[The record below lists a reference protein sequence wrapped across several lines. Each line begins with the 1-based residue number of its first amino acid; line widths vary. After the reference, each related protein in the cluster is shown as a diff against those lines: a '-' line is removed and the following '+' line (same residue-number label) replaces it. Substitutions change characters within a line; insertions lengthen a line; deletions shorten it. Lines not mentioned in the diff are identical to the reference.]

1 MKRFQ
6 AMAQRITAFVLSAGM
21 MASAAAPTVL
31 AAQQAPSAPLGAENS
46 EDAPGNEDL
55 SDDDGTLVYPEWDD
69 EVTADFPDEDLDIE
83 EPEEE
88 LPDEDVSDDPE
99 LEIAEYGISIPSGDS
114 LKYGSISLLV
124 STAESEFKS
133 VEGKSVYEISD
144 EKLASCTGAYFA
156 ADEALNAW
164 NPGSSYKTK
173 KNDLRKRLN
182 KLKTRYNTYSTE
194 IVQRGCITAADA
206 ALKEVESAI
215 KKDEADSGA
224 LDESELAT
232 VVGLYKV
239 AEEAIKKVD
248 NDQPEKAG
256 LVKRLNAAKAGV
268 DHLQELLGQNLA
280 YDAAKAAIDE
290 IGKQVEGKNSED
302 FTDITAVIALQASCT
317 GAQKLI
323 DQMDASDSRKAE
335 LQTRLDGYSK
345 IVNAAYNRLMR
356 ESAKELL
363 KSVIEKIK
371 NGDLSADE
379 LKALKE
385 NLQKVEKYLPD
396 DLKQDYHN
404 VMDAI
409 DTMIKALELK
419 DELQKTL
426 DQLKDELSNG
436 KVSQDTIDRIKAL
449 TAEIKDLADQI
460 SQNPIFKAALDEIVK
475 KAEEAVKQA
484 VAEKALEALKNA
496 IANGDPEQ
504 IEKAYNEAKKA
515 IDALRP
521 YLPEV
526 GDKLAGA
533 LDGLK
538 KDLIDSAIKDLND
551 ILNGD
556 GSYQDK
562 IAALEKVTKKY
573 EDLIK
578 DIDASGAL
586 KELWEAAKNEQLVK
600 LIGKAKEEIDR
611 IVNDDSMSAIEKV
624 AALDKLYNDL
634 HTALEKAVGKAKA
647 DELLKPFDDLLEK
660 AKDTIA
666 QTAAAAA
673 DKLLRE
679 ALLAVKKAV
688 NSAESKEDAINQM
701 ETIYSQAYDLLT
713 RSGMSAEDAA
723 SKLEPLRSAID
734 SLKKF
739 LKDSFISLDTIQAA
753 VSVIVDAA
761 LASDTTEQG
770 LYDLVRTVLD
780 GKDTDPAVKRVI
792 LVVARDVLDKADW
805 TQLTPSL
812 LNDVVD
818 LAVDKVKDK
827 YGKYPFVNELMDE
840 LKDPLNEL
848 VHREVG
854 WDTINKVREVFF
866 NAIDNAVAGIDA
878 GKDNEALLAQARADL
893 LKLSPVVS
901 EEMQRIGAKAADL
914 ISDHLKDKITNA
926 LPGIRLPEFIGSFV
940 GGLAQDVVN
949 EKLDEYDPKLTATID
964 QYVLYL
970 TCPGHDYHYVTTRAT
985 TCTEDGEEKL
995 KCSKCGWVRSDNK
1008 ITHKKL
1014 GHVPV
1019 VDEAADPTETE
1030 EGLTEGSHCARCG
1043 AVLEAQEVIP
1053 ALQPQMDAK
1062 LVCSAIPEE
1071 TVTAMRYENR
1081 KKLDAAMDA
1090 ALTKAGYTAAD
1101 SQRFLAQVNSSI
1113 GILPSDRYPEEG
1125 FTGYVPRPAQ
1135 TAADKKYTWYA
1146 VQLLTVDAH
1155 GHNAGDVIITPV
1167 AQTDKGLQLTV
1178 YAQAVVALAWK
1189 EAK

>member
-46 EDAPGNEDL
+46 VDELGNVDV
-55 SDDDGTLVYPEWDD
+55 SDDDGTLLYPEWDD

-99 LEIAEYGISIPSGDS
+99 LEIAEYGISIPDFVTYRAVNK
-114 LKYGSISLLV
+114 LA

-133 VEGKSVYEISD
+133 VDGQNVHKISN
-144 EKLASCTGAYFA
+144 EKLASCTGAYLA

-182 KLKTRYNTYSTE
+182 KLKTRYNAYSTE

-215 KKDEADSGA
+215 DKDEADPGA
-224 LDESELAT
+224 LNESELAT

-239 AEEAIKKVD
+239 AEEAIKKV
-248 NDQPEKAG
+248 NKDQPEKAR
-256 LVKRLNAAKAGV
+256 LVKRLNAAKVKV
-268 DHLQELLGQNLA
+268 DHLQKLLGQNLA

-290 IGKQVEGKNSED
+290 IGKQVGGKNSED

-323 DQMDASDSRKAE
+323 DQMGASDSRKAE
-335 LQTRLDGYSK
+335 LQNRLDGYSE

-356 ESAKELL
+356 ESAAELL

-371 NGDLSADE
+371 KGDLSADE
-379 LKALKE
+379 LRALKE

-396 DLKQDYHN
+396 DLKKDYDN

-449 TAEIKDLADQI
+449 TTEIKDLADQI

-496 IANGDPEQ
+496 IASGDPEQ

-515 IDALRP
+515 IEALRP

-526 GDKLAGA
+526 ADKLAGA

-761 LASDTTEQG
+761 LASDTTEKG

-866 NAIDNAVAGIDA
+866 NAIDNAIAGIDA

-926 LPGIRLPEFIGSFV
+926 LPGIQLPEFIGSFV

-970 TCPGHDYHYVTTRAT
+970 TCPGHDYHYITTRAT

-1125 FTGYVPRPAQ
+1125 FTGYVARPAQ

>member
-46 EDAPGNEDL
+46 VDELGNVDV
-55 SDDDGTLVYPEWDD
+55 SDDDGTLLYPEWDD

-99 LEIAEYGISIPSGDS
+99 LEIAEYGISIPDFVTYRAVN
-114 LKYGSISLLV
+114 KLV

-133 VEGKSVYEISD
+133 VDGQNVHKISND
-144 EKLASCTGAYFA
+144 KLASCTGAYLA

-215 KKDEADSGA
+215 KKDEADPGA

-239 AEEAIKKVD
+239 AEEAIKKVN
-248 NDQPEKAG
+248 NDQPEKAR
-256 LVKRLNAAKAGV
+256 LVKRLNAAKVKV

-290 IGKQVEGKNSED
+290 IGKQMEGRNPDD

-323 DQMDASDSRKAE
+323 DQMGASDSRKAE
-335 LQTRLDGYSK
+335 LQNRLDGYSE

-371 NGDLSADE
+371 KGDLSADE
-379 LKALKE
+379 LRALKE

-449 TAEIKDLADQI
+449 TTEIKDLADQI

-496 IANGDPEQ
+496 IASGDPEQ

-515 IDALRP
+515 IEALRP

-526 GDKLAGA
+526 ADKLAGA

-673 DKLLRE
+673 DKLLKE

-761 LASDTTEQG
+761 LAGDTTEKG

-926 LPGIRLPEFIGSFV
+926 LPGIQLPEFIGSFV

-964 QYVLYL
+964 QYMLYL
-970 TCPGHDYHYVTTRAT
+970 TCPGHDYHYITTRAT

-1125 FTGYVPRPAQ
+1125 FTGYVARPAQ

>member
-46 EDAPGNEDL
+46 VDELGNEDL
-55 SDDDGTLVYPEWDD
+55 SDDDGTLLYPEWDD
-69 EVTADFPDEDLDIE
+69 EVTADFPDDDLDIE

-88 LPDEDVSDDPE
+88 LPDEDVSADPE
-99 LEIAEYGISIPSGDS
+99 SQIVTYGLAEWAAGKEVDRLENLFKEQEGKDPKNIDIGTLTDITAEYKTTKAVVDN
-114 LKYGSISLLV
+114 LK
-124 STAESEFKS
+124 KS
-133 VEGKSVYEISD
+133 ND
-144 EKLASCTGAYFA
+144 
-156 ADEALNAW
+156 
-164 NPGSSYKTK
+164 KTK
-173 KNDLRKRLN
+173 LQNRLKVLEPRCN
-182 KLKTRYNTYSTE
+182 EFLTE
-194 IVQRGCITAADA
+194 ITQKGCITAAEA
-206 ALKEVESAI
+206 ALKKVEDAI

-224 LDESELAT
+224 LNESELVT

-239 AEEAIKKVD
+239 AEEAIKKVN
-248 NDQPEKAG
+248 NDQPEKAR
-256 LVKRLNAAKAGV
+256 LVERLNAAKVKV

-335 LQTRLDGYSK
+335 LQTRLNGYSE

-371 NGDLSADE
+371 SGDLSADE
-379 LKALKE
+379 LRALKE

-496 IANGDPEQ
+496 IASGDPEQ

-526 GDKLAGA
+526 ADKLAGA

-538 KDLIDSAIKDLND
+538 KDLIDSTIKDLND

-818 LAVDKVKDK
+818 LVVDKVKDK

-866 NAIDNAVAGIDA
+866 NAIDNAIAGIDA

-970 TCPGHDYHYVTTRAT
+970 TCPGHDYHYITTRAT

-1043 AVLEAQEVIP
+1043 AVLKAQEVIP

-1125 FTGYVPRPAQ
+1125 FTGYVARPAQ

>member
-46 EDAPGNEDL
+46 VDELGNVDV

-69 EVTADFPDEDLDIE
+69 EVTADFPDDDLDIE

-99 LEIAEYGISIPSGDS
+99 LEIAAYGISIPDS
-114 LKYGSISLLV
+114 VTYIAINKLV
-124 STAESEFKS
+124 STAENEFKS
-133 VEGKSVYEISD
+133 VDGKNVHKISN
-144 EKLASCTGAYFA
+144 EKLASCTGAYLA

-164 NPGSSYKTK
+164 NPGSKYYKTQK
-173 KNDLRKRLN
+173 KDLRARLN
-182 KLKTRYNTYSTE
+182 KLENRYNE
-194 IVQRGCITAADA
+194 MVKEDGQRICITAAEN
-206 ALKEVESAI
+206 ALNAVESAI
-215 KKDEADSGA
+215 EEDEAHPGA
-224 LDESELAT
+224 LNEKKLAT
-232 VVGLYKV
+232 VVSLYKV
-239 AEEAIKKVD
+239 AEEAIKKVND
-248 NDQPEKAG
+248 DQPKKAG

-268 DHLQELLGQNLA
+268 DHLQELLGQKLA

-290 IGKQVEGKNSED
+290 IGKQVDGKNSDD

-323 DQMDASDSRKAE
+323 DQMGASDSRKAE
-335 LQTRLDGYSK
+335 LQTRLNGYSE
-345 IVNAAYNRLMR
+345 IVNAAYDRLMR
-356 ESAKELL
+356 ESAEELL

-379 LKALKE
+379 LRALQE
-385 NLQKVEKYLPD
+385 NLQKMEKYLPD
-396 DLKQDYHN
+396 DLKQDYDN

-436 KVSQDTIDRIKAL
+436 KVSQDTIDKIKAL
-449 TAEIKDLADQI
+449 TTEIKDLADQI

-496 IANGDPEQ
+496 IASGDPEQ
-504 IEKAYNEAKKA
+504 IEKAYNDAKKA
-515 IDALRP
+515 IEALRP
-521 YLPEV
+521 YLPDV
-526 GDKLAGA
+526 ADKLAGA

-551 ILNGD
+551 ILNGE

-634 HTALEKAVGKAKA
+634 HTALEKAVGKDKA

-739 LKDSFISLDTIQAA
+739 LQDSFISLDTIQAA

-818 LAVDKVKDK
+818 LVVDKVKDK

-926 LPGIRLPEFIGSFV
+926 LPGIQLPEFIGNFV

-970 TCPGHDYHYVTTRAT
+970 TCPCHDYHYITTCAT

-1155 GHNAGDVIITPV
+1155 GCNAGDVIITPV

>member
-1 MKRFQ
+1 M
-6 AMAQRITAFVLSAGM
+6 
-21 MASAAAPTVL
+21 
-31 AAQQAPSAPLGAENS
+31 
-46 EDAPGNEDL
+46 
-55 SDDDGTLVYPEWDD
+55 
-69 EVTADFPDEDLDIE
+69 
-83 EPEEE
+83 
-88 LPDEDVSDDPE
+88 
-99 LEIAEYGISIPSGDS
+99 
-114 LKYGSISLLV
+114 
-124 STAESEFKS
+124 
-133 VEGKSVYEISD
+133 
-144 EKLASCTGAYFA
+144 
-156 ADEALNAW
+156 
-164 NPGSSYKTK
+164 
-173 KNDLRKRLN
+173 
-182 KLKTRYNTYSTE
+182 
-194 IVQRGCITAADA
+194 QRGCITAADA

-215 KKDEADSGA
+215 DKDEADPGA
-224 LDESELAT
+224 LNERELAT

-239 AEEAIKKVD
+239 AEEAIKKV
-248 NDQPEKAG
+248 NKDQPEKAR
-256 LVKRLNAAKAGV
+256 LVKRLNAAKVKV
-268 DHLQELLGQNLA
+268 DHLQKLLGQNLA

-323 DQMDASDSRKAE
+323 DQMGASDSRKAE
-335 LQTRLDGYSK
+335 LQNRLDGYSE
-345 IVNAAYNRLMR
+345 IVNAAYDRLMR

-371 NGDLSADE
+371 SGDLSADE
-379 LKALKE
+379 LRALKE

-396 DLKQDYHN
+396 DLKKDYDN

-436 KVSQDTIDRIKAL
+436 KVSQDTIDKIKAL
-449 TAEIKDLADQI
+449 TTEIKDLADQI

-496 IANGDPEQ
+496 IASGDPEQ

-515 IDALRP
+515 IEALRP

-526 GDKLAGA
+526 ADKLAGA

-673 DKLLRE
+673 DKLLKE

-761 LASDTTEQG
+761 LASDTTEKG

-926 LPGIRLPEFIGSFV
+926 LPGIQLPEFIGSFV

-970 TCPGHDYHYVTTRAT
+970 TCPGHDYHYITTRAT

-1071 TVTAMRYENR
+1071 TVAAMRYENR

-1125 FTGYVPRPAQ
+1125 FTGYVARPAQ

>member
-46 EDAPGNEDL
+46 VDELGNVDV
-55 SDDDGTLVYPEWDD
+55 SDDDGTLLYPEWDD

-99 LEIAEYGISIPSGDS
+99 LEIAEYGISIPDFVTYRAVN
-114 LKYGSISLLV
+114 KLV

-133 VEGKSVYEISD
+133 VDGQNVHKISN
-144 EKLASCTGAYFA
+144 EKLASCTGAYLA

-182 KLKTRYNTYSTE
+182 KLKTRYNAYSTE

-215 KKDEADSGA
+215 DKDEADPGA
-224 LDESELAT
+224 LNESELAT

-239 AEEAIKKVD
+239 AEEAIKKVND
-248 NDQPEKAG
+248 DQPEKAR
-256 LVKRLNAAKAGV
+256 LVKRLNAAKVKV
-268 DHLQELLGQNLA
+268 DHLQKLLGQNLA

-290 IGKQVEGKNSED
+290 IGKQVGGKNSED

-323 DQMDASDSRKAE
+323 DQMGASDSRKAE
-335 LQTRLDGYSK
+335 LQNRLDGYSE

-371 NGDLSADE
+371 KGDLSADE
-379 LKALKE
+379 LRALKE

-396 DLKQDYHN
+396 DLKKDYDN

-436 KVSQDTIDRIKAL
+436 KVSQDTIDKIKAL
-449 TAEIKDLADQI
+449 TTEIKDLADQI

-496 IANGDPEQ
+496 IASGDPEQ

-526 GDKLAGA
+526 ADKLAGA

-673 DKLLRE
+673 DKLLKE

-866 NAIDNAVAGIDA
+866 NAIDNAIAGIDA

-926 LPGIRLPEFIGSFV
+926 LPGIQLPEFIGSFV

-970 TCPGHDYHYVTTRAT
+970 TCPGHDYHYITTRAT

-1125 FTGYVPRPAQ
+1125 FTGYVARPAQ

>member
-46 EDAPGNEDL
+46 VDELGNVDV
-55 SDDDGTLVYPEWDD
+55 SDDDGTLLYPEWDD

-99 LEIAEYGISIPSGDS
+99 LEIAEYGISIPDFVTYRAVN
-114 LKYGSISLLV
+114 KLV

-133 VEGKSVYEISD
+133 VDGQNVHKISN
-144 EKLASCTGAYFA
+144 EKLASCTGAYLA

-182 KLKTRYNTYSTE
+182 KLKTRYNAYSTE

-215 KKDEADSGA
+215 DKDEADPGA
-224 LDESELAT
+224 LNESELAT

-239 AEEAIKKVD
+239 AEEAIKKV
-248 NDQPEKAG
+248 NKDQPEKAR
-256 LVKRLNAAKAGV
+256 LVKRLNAAKV
-268 DHLQELLGQNLA
+268 NLA

-290 IGKQVEGKNSED
+290 IGKQVGGKNSED

-323 DQMDASDSRKAE
+323 DQMGASDSRKAE
-335 LQTRLDGYSK
+335 LQNRLDGYSE

-356 ESAKELL
+356 ESAAELL

-371 NGDLSADE
+371 KGDLSADE
-379 LKALKE
+379 LRALKE

-396 DLKQDYHN
+396 DLKKDYDN

-449 TAEIKDLADQI
+449 TTEIKDLADQI

-496 IANGDPEQ
+496 IASGDPEQ

-515 IDALRP
+515 IEALRP

-526 GDKLAGA
+526 ADKLAGA

-673 DKLLRE
+673 DKLLKE

-753 VSVIVDAA
+753 VSVIMDAA

-792 LVVARDVLDKADW
+792 LVVARDILDKADW

-893 LKLSPVVS
+893 LKLSSVVS

-926 LPGIRLPEFIGSFV
+926 LPGIQLPEFIGNFV

-970 TCPGHDYHYVTTRAT
+970 TCPGHDYHYITTRAT

-1019 VDEAADPTETE
+1019 VYEAAAPTETE

-1125 FTGYVPRPAQ
+1125 FTGYVARPAQ

>member
-46 EDAPGNEDL
+46 VDELGNVDV
-55 SDDDGTLVYPEWDD
+55 SDDDGTLLYPEWDD
-69 EVTADFPDEDLDIE
+69 EVTADFPDEDLDIG

-99 LEIAEYGISIPSGDS
+99 LEIAEYGISIPDFVTYRAVN
-114 LKYGSISLLV
+114 KLV

-133 VEGKSVYEISD
+133 VDGQNVHKISN
-144 EKLASCTGAYFA
+144 EKLASCTGAYLA

-182 KLKTRYNTYSTE
+182 KLKTRYNAYSTE

-215 KKDEADSGA
+215 DKDEADPGA
-224 LDESELAT
+224 LNESELAT

-239 AEEAIKKVD
+239 AEEAIKKVND
-248 NDQPEKAG
+248 DQPEKAR
-256 LVKRLNAAKAGV
+256 LVKRLNAAKVKV
-268 DHLQELLGQNLA
+268 DHLQKLLGQNLA

-323 DQMDASDSRKAE
+323 DQMGASDSRKAE
-335 LQTRLDGYSK
+335 LQNRLDGYSE

-371 NGDLSADE
+371 KGDLSADE
-379 LKALKE
+379 LRALKE

-436 KVSQDTIDRIKAL
+436 KVSQDTIDKIKAL
-449 TAEIKDLADQI
+449 TTEIKNLADQI

-496 IANGDPEQ
+496 IASGDPEQ

-515 IDALRP
+515 IEALRP

-526 GDKLAGA
+526 ADKLAGA

-673 DKLLRE
+673 DKLLKE

-761 LASDTTEQG
+761 LASDTTEKG

-926 LPGIRLPEFIGSFV
+926 LPGIQLPEFIGSFV

-970 TCPGHDYHYVTTRAT
+970 TCPGHDYHYITTRAT

-1125 FTGYVPRPAQ
+1125 FTGYVARPAQ

>member
-1 MKRFQ
+1 
-6 AMAQRITAFVLSAGM
+6 MAPIRIRS
-21 MASAAAPTVL
+21 PR
-31 AAQQAPSAPLGAENS
+31 
-46 EDAPGNEDL
+46 
-55 SDDDGTLVYPEWDD
+55 W
-69 EVTADFPDEDLDIE
+69 
-83 EPEEE
+83 
-88 LPDEDVSDDPE
+88 
-99 LEIAEYGISIPSGDS
+99 
-114 LKYGSISLLV
+114 K
-124 STAESEFKS
+124 
-133 VEGKSVYEISD
+133 
-144 EKLASCTGAYFA
+144 
-156 ADEALNAW
+156 
-164 NPGSSYKTK
+164 
-173 KNDLRKRLN
+173 
-182 KLKTRYNTYSTE
+182 
-194 IVQRGCITAADA
+194 
-206 ALKEVESAI
+206 
-215 KKDEADSGA
+215 
-224 LDESELAT
+224 
-232 VVGLYKV
+232 
-239 AEEAIKKVD
+239 
-248 NDQPEKAG
+248 
-256 LVKRLNAAKAGV
+256 
-268 DHLQELLGQNLA
+268 
-280 YDAAKAAIDE
+280 
-290 IGKQVEGKNSED
+290 
-302 FTDITAVIALQASCT
+302 
-317 GAQKLI
+317 
-323 DQMDASDSRKAE
+323 
-335 LQTRLDGYSK
+335 
-345 IVNAAYNRLMR
+345 
-356 ESAKELL
+356 
-363 KSVIEKIK
+363 
-371 NGDLSADE
+371 
-379 LKALKE
+379 
-385 NLQKVEKYLPD
+385 
-396 DLKQDYHN
+396 
-404 VMDAI
+404 
-409 DTMIKALELK
+409 
-419 DELQKTL
+419 
-426 DQLKDELSNG
+426 
-436 KVSQDTIDRIKAL
+436 
-449 TAEIKDLADQI
+449 
-460 SQNPIFKAALDEIVK
+460 
-475 KAEEAVKQA
+475 
-484 VAEKALEALKNA
+484 
-496 IANGDPEQ
+496 
-504 IEKAYNEAKKA
+504 
-515 IDALRP
+515 
-521 YLPEV
+521 
-526 GDKLAGA
+526 
-533 LDGLK
+533 
-538 KDLIDSAIKDLND
+538 
-551 ILNGD
+551 
-556 GSYQDK
+556 
-562 IAALEKVTKKY
+562 KVTKKY

-866 NAIDNAVAGIDA
+866 NAIDNAIAGIDA

-926 LPGIRLPEFIGSFV
+926 LPGIQLPEFIGSFV

-970 TCPGHDYHYVTTRAT
+970 TCPGHDYHYITTRAT

-1125 FTGYVPRPAQ
+1125 FTGYVARPAQ

>member
-46 EDAPGNEDL
+46 VDELGNVDV

-69 EVTADFPDEDLDIE
+69 EVTADFPDDDLDIE

-99 LEIAEYGISIPSGDS
+99 LEIAEYGISIPDFVTYRAVN
-114 LKYGSISLLV
+114 KLV

-133 VEGKSVYEISD
+133 VDGQNVHKISN
-144 EKLASCTGAYFA
+144 EKLASCTGAYLA

-182 KLKTRYNTYSTE
+182 KLKTRYNAYSTE

-215 KKDEADSGA
+215 DKDEADPGA
-224 LDESELAT
+224 LNESELAT

-239 AEEAIKKVD
+239 AEEAIKKVND
-248 NDQPEKAG
+248 DQPEKAR
-256 LVKRLNAAKAGV
+256 LVKRLNAAKVKV
-268 DHLQELLGQNLA
+268 DHLQKLLGQNLA

-323 DQMDASDSRKAE
+323 DQMGDSDSRKAE
-335 LQTRLDGYSK
+335 LQNRLDGYSE
-345 IVNAAYNRLMR
+345 IVNAAYDRLMR

-371 NGDLSADE
+371 KGDLSADE
-379 LKALKE
+379 LRALKE

-396 DLKQDYHN
+396 DLKKDYDN

-436 KVSQDTIDRIKAL
+436 KVSQDTIDKIKAL
-449 TAEIKDLADQI
+449 TTEIKDLADQI

-484 VAEKALEALKNA
+484 VAEKTLEALKNA
-496 IANGDPEQ
+496 IASGDPEQ

-526 GDKLAGA
+526 ADKLTGA

-673 DKLLRE
+673 DKLLKE

-926 LPGIRLPEFIGSFV
+926 LPGIQLPEFIGNFV
-940 GGLAQDVVN
+940 GDLAQDVVN

-970 TCPGHDYHYVTTRAT
+970 TCPGHDYHYITTRAT

-1125 FTGYVPRPAQ
+1125 FTGYVARPAQ

-1167 AQTDKGLQLTV
+1167 AQTDKGLQFTV

>member
-46 EDAPGNEDL
+46 VDELGNEDL
-55 SDDDGTLVYPEWDD
+55 SDDDGTLLYPEWDD
-69 EVTADFPDEDLDIE
+69 EVTADFPDDDLDIE

-99 LEIAEYGISIPSGDS
+99 LEIAEYGISIPDFVTYRAVN
-114 LKYGSISLLV
+114 KLV

-133 VEGKSVYEISD
+133 VDGQNVHKISN
-144 EKLASCTGAYFA
+144 EKLASCTGAYLA

-182 KLKTRYNTYSTE
+182 KLKTRYNAYSTE
-194 IVQRGCITAADA
+194 IVQRGCITAADV

-215 KKDEADSGA
+215 DKDEADPGA
-224 LDESELAT
+224 LNESELAT

-239 AEEAIKKVD
+239 AEEAIKKVND
-248 NDQPEKAG
+248 DQPEKAR
-256 LVKRLNAAKAGV
+256 LVKRLNAAKVKV
-268 DHLQELLGQNLA
+268 DHLQKLLGQNLA

-290 IGKQVEGKNSED
+290 IGRQVEGKNSED

-323 DQMDASDSRKAE
+323 DQMGASDSRKAE
-335 LQTRLDGYSK
+335 LQTRLNGYSE

-371 NGDLSADE
+371 KGDLSADE
-379 LKALKE
+379 LRALKE

-436 KVSQDTIDRIKAL
+436 KVSQDTIDKIKAL
-449 TAEIKDLADQI
+449 TTEIKNLADQI

-496 IANGDPEQ
+496 IASGDPEQ

-515 IDALRP
+515 IEALRP

-526 GDKLAGA
+526 ADKLAGA

-673 DKLLRE
+673 DKLLKE

-761 LASDTTEQG
+761 LASDTTEKG

-926 LPGIRLPEFIGSFV
+926 LPGIQLPEFIGNFV

-970 TCPGHDYHYVTTRAT
+970 TCPGHDYHYITTRAT

-1125 FTGYVPRPAQ
+1125 FTGYVARPAQ

>member
-46 EDAPGNEDL
+46 VDELGNVDV
-55 SDDDGTLVYPEWDD
+55 SDDDGTLLYPEWDD

-88 LPDEDVSDDPE
+88 LLDEDVSDDPE
-99 LEIAEYGISIPSGDS
+99 LEIAEYGISIPDFVTYRAVN
-114 LKYGSISLLV
+114 KLV

-133 VEGKSVYEISD
+133 VDGQNVHKISN
-144 EKLASCTGAYFA
+144 EKLASCTGAYLA

-182 KLKTRYNTYSTE
+182 KLKTRYNAYSTE

-215 KKDEADSGA
+215 DKDEADPGA
-224 LDESELAT
+224 LNESELAT

-239 AEEAIKKVD
+239 AEEAIKKVND
-248 NDQPEKAG
+248 DQPEKAR
-256 LVKRLNAAKAGV
+256 LVKRLNAAKVKV

-290 IGKQVEGKNSED
+290 IGRQVGGKNSED

-323 DQMDASDSRKAE
+323 DQMGASDSRKAE
-335 LQTRLDGYSK
+335 LQNRLDGYSE

-371 NGDLSADE
+371 KGDLSADE
-379 LKALKE
+379 LRALKE

-396 DLKQDYHN
+396 NLKQDYYN

-449 TAEIKDLADQI
+449 TTEIKDLADQI

-496 IANGDPEQ
+496 IASGDPEQ

-526 GDKLAGA
+526 ADKLAGA

-866 NAIDNAVAGIDA
+866 NAIDNAIAGIDA

-926 LPGIRLPEFIGSFV
+926 LPGIQLPEFIGSFV

-970 TCPGHDYHYVTTRAT
+970 TCPGHDYHYITTRAT

-1125 FTGYVPRPAQ
+1125 FTGYVARPAQ

>member
-46 EDAPGNEDL
+46 EDALGNVDV

-99 LEIAEYGISIPSGDS
+99 LEIAEYGISIPDFVTYRAVN
-114 LKYGSISLLV
+114 KLV

-133 VEGKSVYEISD
+133 VDGQNVHKISN
-144 EKLASCTGAYFA
+144 EKLASCTGAYLA

-182 KLKTRYNTYSTE
+182 KLKTRYNAYSTE

-215 KKDEADSGA
+215 DKDEADPGA
-224 LDESELAT
+224 LNESELAT

-239 AEEAIKKVD
+239 AEEAIKKVND
-248 NDQPEKAG
+248 DQPEKAR
-256 LVKRLNAAKAGV
+256 LVKRLNAAKVKV
-268 DHLQELLGQNLA
+268 DHLQKLLGQNLA

-290 IGKQVEGKNSED
+290 IGKQVGGKNSED

-323 DQMDASDSRKAE
+323 DQMGASDSRKAE
-335 LQTRLDGYSK
+335 LQTRLNGYSE

-371 NGDLSADE
+371 KGDLSADE
-379 LKALKE
+379 LRALKE

-396 DLKQDYHN
+396 DLKKDYDN

-449 TAEIKDLADQI
+449 TTEIKDLADQI

-496 IANGDPEQ
+496 IASGDPEQ

-526 GDKLAGA
+526 ADKLAGA

-893 LKLSPVVS
+893 LKLSSVVS

-926 LPGIRLPEFIGSFV
+926 LPGIQLPEFIGNFV

-970 TCPGHDYHYVTTRAT
+970 TCPGHDYHYITTRAT

-1125 FTGYVPRPAQ
+1125 FTGYVARPAQ

>member
-1 MKRFQ
+1 MNGKKKGKIAMKRFQ

-46 EDAPGNEDL
+46 VDELGNEDV
-55 SDDDGTLVYPEWDD
+55 SDDDGTLAYPEWDD
-69 EVTADFPDEDLDIE
+69 EVTADFPDDDLDIE
-83 EPEEE
+83 EQEEE
-88 LPDEDVSDDPE
+88 LPDEDVSADPE
-99 LEIAEYGISIPSGDS
+99 SQIVTYGLAEWAAGKEVDRLENLFKEQEGKDPKNIDIGTLTDITAEYKTTKAVVDN
-114 LKYGSISLLV
+114 LK
-124 STAESEFKS
+124 KS
-133 VEGKSVYEISD
+133 ND
-144 EKLASCTGAYFA
+144 
-156 ADEALNAW
+156 
-164 NPGSSYKTK
+164 KTK
-173 KNDLRKRLN
+173 LQNRLKVLEPRCN
-182 KLKTRYNTYSTE
+182 EFLTE
-194 IVQRGCITAADA
+194 ITQKGCITAADA

-215 KKDEADSGA
+215 KKDEADPGA

-239 AEEAIKKVD
+239 AEEAIKKVND
-248 NDQPEKAG
+248 DQPKKAG
-256 LVKRLNAAKAGV
+256 LVSRLNAAKVKV
-268 DHLQELLGQNLA
+268 DHLQELLGQKLA

-290 IGKQVEGKNSED
+290 IGKQVDGKNSED
-302 FTDITAVIALQASCT
+302 FTDIAAVIALQASCT
-317 GAQKLI
+317 EAQKLI

-335 LQTRLDGYSK
+335 LQNRLDGYSET
-345 IVNAAYNRLMR
+345 VNAAYNRLMR
-356 ESAKELL
+356 KSAEELL

-371 NGDLSADE
+371 SGDLSADE
-379 LKALKE
+379 LRALKE

-396 DLKQDYHN
+396 DLKKDYHN

-426 DQLKDELSNG
+426 DQLQKELSNG
-436 KVSQDTIDRIKAL
+436 KVSQDTIDKIKKL
-449 TAEIKDLADQI
+449 TTELKDLADQI

-526 GDKLAGA
+526 ADKLTGA

-600 LIGKAKEEIDR
+600 LIEKAKEEIDR

-634 HTALEKAVGKAKA
+634 HAALEKAVGKAKA

-739 LKDSFISLDTIQAA
+739 LKDSFISLETIQAA

-761 LASDTTEQG
+761 LASNTTEQG

-866 NAIDNAVAGIDA
+866 NAIDNAIEGIDA

-901 EEMQRIGAKAADL
+901 EEMHRIGAKAADL

-970 TCPGHDYHYVTTRAT
+970 TCPGHDYHYITTRAT

-1043 AVLEAQEVIP
+1043 AVLKAQEVIP

-1071 TVTAMRYENR
+1071 TVAAMRYENR

>member
-6 AMAQRITAFVLSAGM
+6 AIAQRITAFVLSAGM

-46 EDAPGNEDL
+46 VDALGNVDV

-69 EVTADFPDEDLDIE
+69 EVTTDFPDEDLDIE

-88 LPDEDVSDDPE
+88 LPDEDVSADPE
-99 LEIAEYGISIPSGDS
+99 SQIVTYGLAEWAAGKEVDRLENLFKEQKGKDPKNIDIGTLTDITAEYKTTKAVVDN
-114 LKYGSISLLV
+114 LK
-124 STAESEFKS
+124 KS
-133 VEGKSVYEISD
+133 ND
-144 EKLASCTGAYFA
+144 
-156 ADEALNAW
+156 
-164 NPGSSYKTK
+164 KTK
-173 KNDLRKRLN
+173 LQNRLKVLEPRCN
-182 KLKTRYNTYSTE
+182 EFLTE
-194 IVQRGCITAADA
+194 ITQKGCITAAEA
-206 ALKEVESAI
+206 ALKKVEDAI

-224 LDESELAT
+224 LDESELVT

-239 AEEAIKKVD
+239 AEEAIKKVND
-248 NDQPEKAG
+248 DQPKKAG
-256 LVKRLNAAKAGV
+256 LVKRLNAAKVKV

-323 DQMDASDSRKAE
+323 DQMGASDSRKAE
-335 LQTRLDGYSK
+335 LQTRLDGYSE

-356 ESAKELL
+356 ESAAELL

-371 NGDLSADE
+371 KGDLSADE
-379 LKALKE
+379 LRALKE

-396 DLKQDYHN
+396 NLKKDYDN

-436 KVSQDTIDRIKAL
+436 KVSQDTIDKIKAL
-449 TAEIKDLADQI
+449 TTEIKDLADQI

-496 IANGDPEQ
+496 IASGDPEQ

-521 YLPEV
+521 YLPDV
-526 GDKLAGA
+526 ADKLTGA

-673 DKLLRE
+673 DKLLKE

-854 WDTINKVREVFF
+854 WDTINKVRAVFF
-866 NAIDNAVAGIDA
+866 NAIDNAIAGIDA

-970 TCPGHDYHYVTTRAT
+970 TCPGHDYHYITTRAT

-1043 AVLEAQEVIP
+1043 AVLKAQEVIP

-1071 TVTAMRYENR
+1071 AVTAMRYENR

>member
-46 EDAPGNEDL
+46 VDELGNEDL

-69 EVTADFPDEDLDIE
+69 EATADFPDEDLDIE

-99 LEIAEYGISIPSGDS
+99 LEIAEYGISIPDFVTYRAVN
-114 LKYGSISLLV
+114 KLV

-133 VEGKSVYEISD
+133 VDGQNVHKISND
-144 EKLASCTGAYFA
+144 KLASCTGAYLA

-396 DLKQDYHN
+396 DLKKDYDN

-526 GDKLAGA
+526 ADKLTGA

-586 KELWEAAKNEQLVK
+586 KELWEAAKSEQLVK

-723 SKLEPLRSAID
+723 SKLEPLRSTID

-770 LYDLVRTVLD
+770 IYDLVRTVLD

-866 NAIDNAVAGIDA
+866 NAIDNAIAGIDA

-926 LPGIRLPEFIGSFV
+926 LPGIQLPEFIGNFV

-970 TCPGHDYHYVTTRAT
+970 TCPGHDYHYITTRAT

-1125 FTGYVPRPAQ
+1125 FTGYVARPAQ

-1167 AQTDKGLQLTV
+1167 AQTDKGLQFTV

>member
-46 EDAPGNEDL
+46 VDELGNVDL

-69 EVTADFPDEDLDIE
+69 EVTTDFPDDDRDIE

-88 LPDEDVSDDPE
+88 LPDEDVSADPE
-99 LEIAEYGISIPSGDS
+99 SQIVTYGLAEWAAGKEVDRLANLFKEQEGKDPKNIDIGTLTDITAEYKTTKAVVDN
-114 LKYGSISLLV
+114 LK
-124 STAESEFKS
+124 KS
-133 VEGKSVYEISD
+133 ND
-144 EKLASCTGAYFA
+144 
-156 ADEALNAW
+156 
-164 NPGSSYKTK
+164 KTK
-173 KNDLRKRLN
+173 LQNRLKVLEPRCN
-182 KLKTRYNTYSTE
+182 EFLTE
-194 IVQRGCITAADA
+194 ITQKGCITAAEA
-206 ALKEVESAI
+206 ALKKVEDAI
-215 KKDEADSGA
+215 KKDEADPGA

-239 AEEAIKKVD
+239 AEEAIKKV
-248 NDQPEKAG
+248 NKDQPEKAR

-290 IGKQVEGKNSED
+290 IGKQVGGKNSED

-323 DQMDASDSRKAE
+323 DQMGDSDSRKAE
-335 LQTRLDGYSK
+335 LQTRLDGYSE
-345 IVNAAYNRLMR
+345 IVNAAYDRLMR

-371 NGDLSADE
+371 SGDLSADE
-379 LKALKE
+379 LRALKE

-436 KVSQDTIDRIKAL
+436 KVSQDTIDKIKAL

-496 IANGDPEQ
+496 IASGDPEQ

-526 GDKLAGA
+526 ADKLAGA

-761 LASDTTEQG
+761 LASDTTEKG

-893 LKLSPVVS
+893 LELSPVVS

-926 LPGIRLPEFIGSFV
+926 LPGIQLPEFIGSFV

-970 TCPGHDYHYVTTRAT
+970 TCPGHDYHYITTRAT

-1043 AVLEAQEVIP
+1043 AVLKAQEVIP

-1071 TVTAMRYENR
+1071 AVTAMRYENR

-1125 FTGYVPRPAQ
+1125 FTGYVARPAQ

-1167 AQTDKGLQLTV
+1167 AQTDKGLLRTV

>member
-46 EDAPGNEDL
+46 VDELGNVDV
-55 SDDDGTLVYPEWDD
+55 SDDDGTLLYPEWDD

-99 LEIAEYGISIPSGDS
+99 LEIAEYGISIPDFVTYRAVN
-114 LKYGSISLLV
+114 KLV

-133 VEGKSVYEISD
+133 VDGQNVHKISN
-144 EKLASCTGAYFA
+144 EKLASCTGAYLA

-182 KLKTRYNTYSTE
+182 KLKTRYNAYSTE

-215 KKDEADSGA
+215 DKDEADPGA
-224 LDESELAT
+224 LNESELAT

-239 AEEAIKKVD
+239 AEEAIKKVND
-248 NDQPEKAG
+248 DQPEKAR
-256 LVKRLNAAKAGV
+256 LVKRLNAAKVKV
-268 DHLQELLGQNLA
+268 DHLQKLLGQNLA

-290 IGKQVEGKNSED
+290 IGRQVGGKNSED

-323 DQMDASDSRKAE
+323 DQMGASDSRKAE
-335 LQTRLDGYSK
+335 LQNRLDGYSE

-356 ESAKELL
+356 ESAAELL

-371 NGDLSADE
+371 KGDLSADE
-379 LKALKE
+379 LRALKE

-396 DLKQDYHN
+396 DLKKDYDN

-436 KVSQDTIDRIKAL
+436 KVSQDTIDKIKAL
-449 TAEIKDLADQI
+449 TTEIKDLADQI

-496 IANGDPEQ
+496 IASGDPEQ

-515 IDALRP
+515 IEALRP

-526 GDKLAGA
+526 ADKLAGA

-761 LASDTTEQG
+761 LASDTTEKG

-878 GKDNEALLAQARADL
+878 GKDNEALLAQARTDL

-926 LPGIRLPEFIGSFV
+926 LPGIQLPEFIGNFV

-970 TCPGHDYHYVTTRAT
+970 TCPGHDYHYITTRAT

-1043 AVLEAQEVIP
+1043 AVLEAQEVVP

-1062 LVCSAIPEE
+1062 LVCSTIPEE

-1125 FTGYVPRPAQ
+1125 FTGYVARPAQ

>member
-46 EDAPGNEDL
+46 VDELGNEDV
-55 SDDDGTLVYPEWDD
+55 SDDDGTLLYPEWDD
-69 EVTADFPDEDLDIE
+69 EATADFPDEDLDIE

-99 LEIAEYGISIPSGDS
+99 LEIAEYGISIPDFVTYRAVN
-114 LKYGSISLLV
+114 KLV

-133 VEGKSVYEISD
+133 VDGQNVHKISND
-144 EKLASCTGAYFA
+144 KLASCTGAYLA

-215 KKDEADSGA
+215 KKDEADPGA

-232 VVGLYKV
+232 VVGLYNGAK
-239 AEEAIKKVD
+239 EAIKKVND
-248 NDQPEKAG
+248 DQPKKAG

-335 LQTRLDGYSK
+335 LQTRLDGYSE
-345 IVNAAYNRLMR
+345 IVNAAYDRLMR

-379 LKALKE
+379 LRALKE

-436 KVSQDTIDRIKAL
+436 KVSQDTIDKIKAL

-496 IANGDPEQ
+496 IASGDPEQ

-521 YLPEV
+521 YLPDV
-526 GDKLAGA
+526 ADKLTGA

-551 ILNGD
+551 ILNGN

-673 DKLLRE
+673 DKLLKE

-866 NAIDNAVAGIDA
+866 NAIDNAIAGIDA

-926 LPGIRLPEFIGSFV
+926 LPGIRLPEFIGNFV

-970 TCPGHDYHYVTTRAT
+970 TCPGHDYHYITTRAT

-1043 AVLEAQEVIP
+1043 AVLKAQEVIP

-1071 TVTAMRYENR
+1071 AVTAMRYENR

-1125 FTGYVPRPAQ
+1125 FTGYVARPAQ

>member
-46 EDAPGNEDL
+46 VDELGNVDV
-55 SDDDGTLVYPEWDD
+55 SDDDGTLLYPEWDD

-99 LEIAEYGISIPSGDS
+99 LEIAEYGISIPDFVTYRAVN
-114 LKYGSISLLV
+114 KLV

-133 VEGKSVYEISD
+133 VDGQNVHKISND
-144 EKLASCTGAYFA
+144 KLASCTGAYLA

-215 KKDEADSGA
+215 KKDEADPGA

-239 AEEAIKKVD
+239 AEEAIKKVN
-248 NDQPEKAG
+248 NDQPEKAR
-256 LVKRLNAAKAGV
+256 LVKRLNAAKVKV

-290 IGKQVEGKNSED
+290 IGKQMEGRNPDD

-323 DQMDASDSRKAE
+323 DQMGASDSRKAE
-335 LQTRLDGYSK
+335 LQTRLNGYSE
-345 IVNAAYNRLMR
+345 IVNAAYDRLMR
-356 ESAKELL
+356 ESAAELL

-371 NGDLSADE
+371 KGDLSADE
-379 LKALKE
+379 LRALKE

-396 DLKQDYHN
+396 DLKKDYDN

-496 IANGDPEQ
+496 IASGDPEQ

-526 GDKLAGA
+526 ADKLTGA

-673 DKLLRE
+673 DKLLKE

-761 LASDTTEQG
+761 LASDTTEKG

-866 NAIDNAVAGIDA
+866 NAIDNAIAGIDA

-926 LPGIRLPEFIGSFV
+926 LPGIQLPEFIGNFV

-970 TCPGHDYHYVTTRAT
+970 TCPGHDYHYITTRAT

-1125 FTGYVPRPAQ
+1125 FTGYVARPAQ

>member
-46 EDAPGNEDL
+46 VDELGNVDV
-55 SDDDGTLVYPEWDD
+55 SDDDGTLLYPEWDD
-69 EVTADFPDEDLDIE
+69 EVTADFPDEDLDIG

-99 LEIAEYGISIPSGDS
+99 LEIAEYGISIPDFVTYRAVN
-114 LKYGSISLLV
+114 KLV

-133 VEGKSVYEISD
+133 VDGQNVHKISN
-144 EKLASCTGAYFA
+144 EKLASCTGAYLA

-182 KLKTRYNTYSTE
+182 KLKTRYNAYSTE

-215 KKDEADSGA
+215 DKDEADPGA
-224 LDESELAT
+224 LNESELAT

-239 AEEAIKKVD
+239 AEEAIKKVND
-248 NDQPEKAG
+248 DQPEKAR
-256 LVKRLNAAKAGV
+256 LVKRLNAAKVKV
-268 DHLQELLGQNLA
+268 DHLQKLLGQNLA

-323 DQMDASDSRKAE
+323 DQMGDSDSRKAE
-335 LQTRLDGYSK
+335 LQNRLDGYSE
-345 IVNAAYNRLMR
+345 IVNAAYDRLMR

-371 NGDLSADE
+371 KGDLSADE
-379 LKALKE
+379 LRALKE

-436 KVSQDTIDRIKAL
+436 KVSQDTIDKIKAL
-449 TAEIKDLADQI
+449 TTEIKNLADQI

-496 IANGDPEQ
+496 IASGDPEQ

-515 IDALRP
+515 IEALRP

-526 GDKLAGA
+526 ADKLAGA

-761 LASDTTEQG
+761 LASDTTEKG

-926 LPGIRLPEFIGSFV
+926 LPGIQLPEFIGSFV

-970 TCPGHDYHYVTTRAT
+970 TCPGHDYHYITTRAT

-1125 FTGYVPRPAQ
+1125 FTGYVARPAQ

-1167 AQTDKGLQLTV
+1167 AQTDKGLQFTV

>member
-1 MKRFQ
+1 MDE
-6 AMAQRITAFVLSAGM
+6 
-21 MASAAAPTVL
+21 
-31 AAQQAPSAPLGAENS
+31 LGNV
-46 EDAPGNEDL
+46 DV

-69 EVTADFPDEDLDIE
+69 EGTADFPDDDLDIE

-88 LPDEDVSDDPE
+88 LPDEDVSAGPESQIVTYGKAETAASGLVLE
-99 LEIAEYGISIPSGDS
+99 LEIAFRTASKNPSSIQTAS
-114 LKYGSISLLV
+114 LALLV
-124 STAESEFKS
+124 TN
-133 VEGKSVYEISD
+133 YM
-144 EKLASCTGAYFA
+144 GADA
-156 ADEALNAW
+156 AVNALSN
-164 NPGSSYKTK
+164 SFTK
-173 KNDLRKRLN
+173 KSLRKRVDNLAGQYQ
-182 KLKTRYNTYSTE
+182 KYVVEL
-194 IVQRGCITAADA
+194 ADRQ
-206 ALKEVESAI
+206 LKEVESAL
-215 KKDEADSGA
+215 KKQEENPGAVTNDEIV
-224 LDESELAT
+224 T
-232 VVGLYKV
+232 VSGLYQT
-239 AEEAIKKVD
+239 AKKTIEQVTD
-248 NDQPEKAG
+248 
-256 LVKRLNAAKAGV
+256 AAKKAKLQARLDAAEDGIEK
-268 DHLQELLGQNLA
+268 LQELLGQNLA

-290 IGKQVEGKNSED
+290 IGKQVDGKNSED
-302 FTDITAVIALQASCT
+302 FTDIAAVIALQASCT

-335 LQTRLDGYSK
+335 LQTRLDGYSE
-345 IVNAAYNRLMR
+345 IVNAAYDRLMR
-356 ESAKELL
+356 ESAEELL

-379 LKALKE
+379 LRALKE

-396 DLKQDYHN
+396 DLKKDYDN

-436 KVSQDTIDRIKAL
+436 KVSQDTIDKIKAL
-449 TAEIKDLADQI
+449 TTEIKDLADQI
-460 SQNPIFKAALDEIVK
+460 SQNPIFKVALDEIVK

-496 IANGDPEQ
+496 IASGDPEQ

-521 YLPEV
+521 YLPDV
-526 GDKLAGA
+526 ADKLSGA

-578 DIDASGAL
+578 DLDASGAL

-634 HTALEKAVGKAKA
+634 HTALEKAVGKTKA

-666 QTAAAAA
+666 KTAAAAA

-713 RSGMSAEDAA
+713 RSGMSEEDAA

-739 LKDSFISLDTIQAA
+739 LKDSFVSLDTIQAA

-761 LASDTTEQG
+761 LASDTTEKG

-818 LAVDKVKDK
+818 LVVDKVKDK

-866 NAIDNAVAGIDA
+866 NAIDHAVAGIDA

-893 LKLSPVVS
+893 LKLSPV
-901 EEMQRIGAKAADL
+901 
-914 ISDHLKDKITNA
+914 IS
-926 LPGIRLPEFIGSFV
+926 
-940 GGLAQDVVN
+940 
-949 EKLDEYDPKLTATID
+949 
-964 QYVLYL
+964 
-970 TCPGHDYHYVTTRAT
+970 
-985 TCTEDGEEKL
+985 
-995 KCSKCGWVRSDNK
+995 
-1008 ITHKKL
+1008 
-1014 GHVPV
+1014 
-1019 VDEAADPTETE
+1019 
-1030 EGLTEGSHCARCG
+1030 
-1043 AVLEAQEVIP
+1043 
-1053 ALQPQMDAK
+1053 
-1062 LVCSAIPEE
+1062 
-1071 TVTAMRYENR
+1071 
-1081 KKLDAAMDA
+1081 
-1090 ALTKAGYTAAD
+1090 
-1101 SQRFLAQVNSSI
+1101 
-1113 GILPSDRYPEEG
+1113 EEG

-1155 GHNAGDVIITPV
+1155 GCNAGDVIITPV

-1178 YAQAVVALAWK
+1178 YAQAVVVLAWK

>member
-46 EDAPGNEDL
+46 VDELGNEDL

-69 EVTADFPDEDLDIE
+69 EVTADFPDDDLDIE

-88 LPDEDVSDDPE
+88 LPDEDVSADPE
-99 LEIAEYGISIPSGDS
+99 SQIVTYGLAEWAAGKEVDRLANLFKEQEGKDPKNIDIGTLTDITAEYKTTKAVVDN
-114 LKYGSISLLV
+114 LK
-124 STAESEFKS
+124 KS
-133 VEGKSVYEISD
+133 ND
-144 EKLASCTGAYFA
+144 
-156 ADEALNAW
+156 
-164 NPGSSYKTK
+164 KTK
-173 KNDLRKRLN
+173 LQNRLKVLEPRCN
-182 KLKTRYNTYSTE
+182 EFLTE
-194 IVQRGCITAADA
+194 ITQKGCITAAEA
-206 ALKEVESAI
+206 ALKKVEDAI
-215 KKDEADSGA
+215 KKDEADPGA
-224 LDESELAT
+224 LDESELVT

-239 AEEAIKKVD
+239 AEEAIKKVND
-248 NDQPEKAG
+248 DQPKKAG
-256 LVKRLNAAKAGV
+256 LVKRLNAAKVKV

-290 IGKQVEGKNSED
+290 IGKQVEGKNSDD
-302 FTDITAVIALQASCT
+302 FTDISAVIALQASCT

-323 DQMDASDSRKAE
+323 DQMGASDSRKAE
-335 LQTRLDGYSK
+335 LQTRLDGYSE

-379 LKALKE
+379 LRALKE

-436 KVSQDTIDRIKAL
+436 KVSQDTMDRIKAL

-496 IANGDPEQ
+496 IASGDPEQ

-526 GDKLAGA
+526 ADKLAGA

-673 DKLLRE
+673 DKLLKE

-761 LASDTTEQG
+761 LASDTTEKG

-926 LPGIRLPEFIGSFV
+926 LPGIQLPEFIGNFV

-970 TCPGHDYHYVTTRAT
+970 TCPGHDYHYITTRAT

-1043 AVLEAQEVIP
+1043 AVLKAQEVIP

-1071 TVTAMRYENR
+1071 AVTAMRYENR

-1125 FTGYVPRPAQ
+1125 FTGYVARPAQ

>member
-1 MKRFQ
+1 MQK
-6 AMAQRITAFVLSAGM
+6 
-21 MASAAAPTVL
+21 
-31 AAQQAPSAPLGAENS
+31 
-46 EDAPGNEDL
+46 
-55 SDDDGTLVYPEWDD
+55 
-69 EVTADFPDEDLDIE
+69 
-83 EPEEE
+83 
-88 LPDEDVSDDPE
+88 
-99 LEIAEYGISIPSGDS
+99 
-114 LKYGSISLLV
+114 
-124 STAESEFKS
+124 
-133 VEGKSVYEISD
+133 
-144 EKLASCTGAYFA
+144 
-156 ADEALNAW
+156 
-164 NPGSSYKTK
+164 
-173 KNDLRKRLN
+173 
-182 KLKTRYNTYSTE
+182 
-194 IVQRGCITAADA
+194 
-206 ALKEVESAI
+206 
-215 KKDEADSGA
+215 
-224 LDESELAT
+224 
-232 VVGLYKV
+232 
-239 AEEAIKKVD
+239 
-248 NDQPEKAG
+248 
-256 LVKRLNAAKAGV
+256 
-268 DHLQELLGQNLA
+268 LLGQNLA

-290 IGKQVEGKNSED
+290 IGKQVGGKNSED

-323 DQMDASDSRKAE
+323 DQMGASDSRKAE
-335 LQTRLDGYSK
+335 LQTRLNGYSE

-356 ESAKELL
+356 ESAAELL

-371 NGDLSADE
+371 KGDLSADE
-379 LKALKE
+379 LRALKE

-396 DLKQDYHN
+396 DLKKDYDN

-449 TAEIKDLADQI
+449 TTEIKDLADQI

-496 IANGDPEQ
+496 IASGDPEQ

-526 GDKLAGA
+526 ADKLAGA

-866 NAIDNAVAGIDA
+866 NAIDNAIAGIDA

-914 ISDHLKDKITNA
+914 ISNHLKDKITNA
-926 LPGIRLPEFIGSFV
+926 LPGIQLPEFIGSFV

-970 TCPGHDYHYVTTRAT
+970 TCPGHDYHYITTRAT

-1125 FTGYVPRPAQ
+1125 FTGYVARPAQ

-1167 AQTDKGLQLTV
+1167 AQTDKGLQFTV

>member
-1 MKRFQ
+1 MF
-6 AMAQRITAFVLSAGM
+6 IV
-21 MASAAAPTVL
+21 
-31 AAQQAPSAPLGAENS
+31 
-46 EDAPGNEDL
+46 
-55 SDDDGTLVYPEWDD
+55 
-69 EVTADFPDEDLDIE
+69 I
-83 EPEEE
+83 
-88 LPDEDVSDDPE
+88 
-99 LEIAEYGISIPSGDS
+99 
-114 LKYGSISLLV
+114 
-124 STAESEFKS
+124 
-133 VEGKSVYEISD
+133 
-144 EKLASCTGAYFA
+144 
-156 ADEALNAW
+156 
-164 NPGSSYKTK
+164 

-182 KLKTRYNTYSTE
+182 KLKTRYNAYSTE

-215 KKDEADSGA
+215 DKDEADPGA
-224 LDESELAT
+224 LNESELAT

-239 AEEAIKKVD
+239 AEEAIKKVND
-248 NDQPEKAG
+248 DQPEKAR
-256 LVKRLNAAKAGV
+256 LVKRLNAAKVKV
-268 DHLQELLGQNLA
+268 DHLQKLLGQNLA

-290 IGKQVEGKNSED
+290 IGRQVGGKNSED

-323 DQMDASDSRKAE
+323 DQMGASDSRKAE
-335 LQTRLDGYSK
+335 LQNRLDGYSE

-356 ESAKELL
+356 ESAAELL

-371 NGDLSADE
+371 KGDLSADE
-379 LKALKE
+379 LRALKE

-396 DLKQDYHN
+396 DLKKDYDN

-436 KVSQDTIDRIKAL
+436 KVSQDTIDKIKAL
-449 TAEIKDLADQI
+449 TTEIKDLADQI

-496 IANGDPEQ
+496 IASGDPEQ

-515 IDALRP
+515 IEALRP

-526 GDKLAGA
+526 ADKLAGA

-761 LASDTTEQG
+761 LASDTTEKG

-926 LPGIRLPEFIGSFV
+926 LPGIQLPEFIGNFV

-970 TCPGHDYHYVTTRAT
+970 TCPGHDYHYITTRAT

-1125 FTGYVPRPAQ
+1125 FTGYVARPAQ

>member
-46 EDAPGNEDL
+46 VDELGNVDV
-55 SDDDGTLVYPEWDD
+55 SDDDGTLLYPEWDD
-69 EVTADFPDEDLDIE
+69 EVTADFPDDDLDIE

-99 LEIAEYGISIPSGDS
+99 LEIAEYGISIPDFVTYRAVN
-114 LKYGSISLLV
+114 KLV

-133 VEGKSVYEISD
+133 VDGQNVHKISN
-144 EKLASCTGAYFA
+144 EKLASCTGAYLA

-182 KLKTRYNTYSTE
+182 KLKTRYNAYSTE

-215 KKDEADSGA
+215 DKDEADPGA
-224 LDESELAT
+224 LNESELAT

-239 AEEAIKKVD
+239 AEEAIKKVND
-248 NDQPEKAG
+248 DQPEKAR
-256 LVKRLNAAKAGV
+256 LVKRLNAAKVKV
-268 DHLQELLGQNLA
+268 DHLQKLLGQNLA

-290 IGKQVEGKNSED
+290 IGKQVGGKNSED

-323 DQMDASDSRKAE
+323 DQMGASDSRKAE
-335 LQTRLDGYSK
+335 LQNRLDGYSE

-356 ESAKELL
+356 ESAAELL

-371 NGDLSADE
+371 KGDLSADE
-379 LKALKE
+379 LRALKE

-396 DLKQDYHN
+396 DLKKDYDN

-449 TAEIKDLADQI
+449 TTEIKDLADQI

-496 IANGDPEQ
+496 IASGDPEQ

-526 GDKLAGA
+526 ADKLAGA

-761 LASDTTEQG
+761 LASDTTEKG

-926 LPGIRLPEFIGSFV
+926 LPGIQLPEFIGSFV

-970 TCPGHDYHYVTTRAT
+970 TCPGHDYHYITTRAT

-1071 TVTAMRYENR
+1071 AVTAMRYENR

-1125 FTGYVPRPAQ
+1125 FTGYVARPAQ

-1167 AQTDKGLQLTV
+1167 AQTDKGLQFTV

>member
-46 EDAPGNEDL
+46 VDELGNEDL
-55 SDDDGTLVYPEWDD
+55 SDDDGTLLYPEWDD
-69 EVTADFPDEDLDIE
+69 EVTADFPDDDLDIE

-88 LPDEDVSDDPE
+88 LPDEDVSADPE
-99 LEIAEYGISIPSGDS
+99 SQIVTYGLAEWAAGKEVDRLENLFKEQEGKDPKNIDIGTLTDITAEYKTTKAVVDN
-114 LKYGSISLLV
+114 LK
-124 STAESEFKS
+124 KS
-133 VEGKSVYEISD
+133 ND
-144 EKLASCTGAYFA
+144 
-156 ADEALNAW
+156 
-164 NPGSSYKTK
+164 KTK
-173 KNDLRKRLN
+173 LQNRLKVLEPRCN
-182 KLKTRYNTYSTE
+182 EFLTE
-194 IVQRGCITAADA
+194 ITQKGCITAAEA
-206 ALKEVESAI
+206 ALKKVEDAI

-224 LDESELAT
+224 LNESELVT

-239 AEEAIKKVD
+239 AEEAIKKVN
-248 NDQPEKAG
+248 NDQPEKAR
-256 LVKRLNAAKAGV
+256 LVERLNAAKVKV

-335 LQTRLDGYSK
+335 LQTRLNGYSE

-371 NGDLSADE
+371 SGDLSADE
-379 LKALKE
+379 LRALKE

-436 KVSQDTIDRIKAL
+436 KVSQDTIDKIKAL
-449 TAEIKDLADQI
+449 TTEIKDLADQI

-496 IANGDPEQ
+496 IASGDPEQ

-526 GDKLAGA
+526 ADKLAGA

-586 KELWEAAKNEQLVK
+586 KKLWEAAKNEQLVK

-761 LASDTTEQG
+761 LASNTTEQG

-840 LKDPLNEL
+840 LKAPLNEL

-854 WDTINKVREVFF
+854 WDTINKVRKVFF
-866 NAIDNAVAGIDA
+866 NAIDNAVEGIDA

-970 TCPGHDYHYVTTRAT
+970 TCPGHDYHYITTRAT

-1071 TVTAMRYENR
+1071 AVTAMRYENR

-1125 FTGYVPRPAQ
+1125 FTGYVARPAQ

>member
-1 MKRFQ
+1 
-6 AMAQRITAFVLSAGM
+6 M

-31 AAQQAPSAPLGAENS
+31 AAQQAPPAPLGAENS
-46 EDAPGNEDL
+46 VDELGNEDV

-69 EVTADFPDEDLDIE
+69 EMQADFPDDDLDIE
-83 EPEEE
+83 EQEEE

-133 VEGKSVYEISD
+133 VDGKNVHKISE
-144 EKLASCTGAYFA
+144 EKLASCTGAYLA
-156 ADEALNAW
+156 ADKALNAW
-164 NPGSSYKTK
+164 NPGSKHYKTQK
-173 KNDLRKRLN
+173 KDLRARLN

-215 KKDEADSGA
+215 KKDEADPGA
-224 LDESELAT
+224 LNEKELAT

-239 AEEAIKKVD
+239 AEEAIKKVN
-248 NDQPEKAG
+248 NDQPEKAR
-256 LVKRLNAAKAGV
+256 LVERLNAAKVKV
-268 DHLQELLGQNLA
+268 DHLQELLGQKLA

-290 IGKQVEGKNSED
+290 IGKQVEGRNSED
-302 FTDITAVIALQASCT
+302 FTDIAAVIALQVSCT
-317 GAQKLI
+317 EAQKLI
-323 DQMDASDSRKAE
+323 DQMGASDSRKAE
-335 LQTRLDGYSK
+335 LQTRLNGYSE

-356 ESAKELL
+356 KSAEELL

-379 LKALKE
+379 LRALKE

-396 DLKQDYHN
+396 DLKKDYDN

-436 KVSQDTIDRIKAL
+436 KVSQDTIDKIKAL

-521 YLPEV
+521 YLPDV
-526 GDKLAGA
+526 ADKLAGA

-600 LIGKAKEEIDR
+600 LIEKAKEEIDR

-634 HTALEKAVGKAKA
+634 HAALEKAVGKAKA

-673 DKLLRE
+673 DKLLKE

-701 ETIYSQAYDLLT
+701 ETIYAQAYDLLT

-854 WDTINKVREVFF
+854 WDTINKVRAVFF
-866 NAIDNAVAGIDA
+866 NAIDNAIAGIDA

-970 TCPGHDYHYVTTRAT
+970 TCPGHDYHYITTRAT

-1043 AVLEAQEVIP
+1043 AVLKAQEVIP

-1071 TVTAMRYENR
+1071 AVTAMRYENR

>member
-46 EDAPGNEDL
+46 VDELGNVDV
-55 SDDDGTLVYPEWDD
+55 SDDDGTLLYPEWDD

-99 LEIAEYGISIPSGDS
+99 LEIAEYGISIPDFVTYRAVN
-114 LKYGSISLLV
+114 KLV

-133 VEGKSVYEISD
+133 VDGQNVHKISN
-144 EKLASCTGAYFA
+144 EKLASCTGAYLA

-182 KLKTRYNTYSTE
+182 KLKTRYNAYSTE

-215 KKDEADSGA
+215 DKDEADPGA
-224 LDESELAT
+224 LNESELAM

-239 AEEAIKKVD
+239 AEEAIKKVND
-248 NDQPEKAG
+248 DQPEKAR
-256 LVKRLNAAKAGV
+256 LVKRLNAAKVKV
-268 DHLQELLGQNLA
+268 DHLQKLLGQNLA

-290 IGKQVEGKNSED
+290 IGKQVGGKNSED

-323 DQMDASDSRKAE
+323 DQMGASDSRKAE
-335 LQTRLDGYSK
+335 LQNRLDGYSE

-371 NGDLSADE
+371 KGDLSADE
-379 LKALKE
+379 LRALKE

-396 DLKQDYHN
+396 DLKKDYDN

-449 TAEIKDLADQI
+449 TTEIKDLADQI

-496 IANGDPEQ
+496 IASGDPEQ

-515 IDALRP
+515 IEALRP

-526 GDKLAGA
+526 ADKLAGA

-761 LASDTTEQG
+761 LASDTTEKG

-866 NAIDNAVAGIDA
+866 NAIDNAIAGIDA

-926 LPGIRLPEFIGSFV
+926 LPGIQLPEFIGNFV

-970 TCPGHDYHYVTTRAT
+970 TCPGHDYHYITTRAT

-1125 FTGYVPRPAQ
+1125 FTGYVARPAQ

>member
-46 EDAPGNEDL
+46 VDELGNVDV
-55 SDDDGTLVYPEWDD
+55 SDDDGTLLYPEWDD

-99 LEIAEYGISIPSGDS
+99 LEIAEYGISIPDFVTYRAVN
-114 LKYGSISLLV
+114 KLV

-133 VEGKSVYEISD
+133 VDGQNVHKISN
-144 EKLASCTGAYFA
+144 EKLASCTGAYLA

-182 KLKTRYNTYSTE
+182 KLKTRYNAYSTE

-215 KKDEADSGA
+215 DKDEADPGA
-224 LDESELAT
+224 LNESELAT

-239 AEEAIKKVD
+239 AEEAIKKVND
-248 NDQPEKAG
+248 DQPEKAR
-256 LVKRLNAAKAGV
+256 LVKRLNAAKVKV
-268 DHLQELLGQNLA
+268 DHLQKLLGQNLA

-323 DQMDASDSRKAE
+323 DQMGASDSRKAE
-335 LQTRLDGYSK
+335 LQTRLNGYSE
-345 IVNAAYNRLMR
+345 IVNAAYDRLMR

-371 NGDLSADE
+371 KGDLSADE
-379 LKALKE
+379 LRALKE

-436 KVSQDTIDRIKAL
+436 KVSQDTIDKIKAL
-449 TAEIKDLADQI
+449 TTEIKNLADQI

-496 IANGDPEQ
+496 IASGDPEQ

-515 IDALRP
+515 IEALRP

-526 GDKLAGA
+526 ADKLAGA

-854 WDTINKVREVFF
+854 WDTINKVRKVFF
-866 NAIDNAVAGIDA
+866 NAIDNAIAGIDA

-926 LPGIRLPEFIGSFV
+926 LPGIQLPEFIGNFV

-970 TCPGHDYHYVTTRAT
+970 TCPGHDYHYITTRAT

-1043 AVLEAQEVIP
+1043 AVLKAQEVIP

-1071 TVTAMRYENR
+1071 AVTAMRYENR

-1125 FTGYVPRPAQ
+1125 FTGYVARPAQ

>member
-1 MKRFQ
+1 M
-6 AMAQRITAFVLSAGM
+6 LSIRTKLIP
-21 MASAAAPTVL
+21 AP
-31 AAQQAPSAPLGAENS
+31 
-46 EDAPGNEDL
+46 
-55 SDDDGTLVYPEWDD
+55 
-69 EVTADFPDEDLDIE
+69 
-83 EPEEE
+83 
-88 LPDEDVSDDPE
+88 
-99 LEIAEYGISIPSGDS
+99 
-114 LKYGSISLLV
+114 
-124 STAESEFKS
+124 
-133 VEGKSVYEISD
+133 
-144 EKLASCTGAYFA
+144 
-156 ADEALNAW
+156 
-164 NPGSSYKTK
+164 
-173 KNDLRKRLN
+173 
-182 KLKTRYNTYSTE
+182 
-194 IVQRGCITAADA
+194 
-206 ALKEVESAI
+206 
-215 KKDEADSGA
+215 

-239 AEEAIKKVD
+239 AEEAIKKVND
-248 NDQPEKAG
+248 DQPEKAR
-256 LVKRLNAAKAGV
+256 LVKRLNAAKVKV
-268 DHLQELLGQNLA
+268 DHLQKLLGQNLA

-290 IGKQVEGKNSED
+290 IGKQVGGKNSED

-323 DQMDASDSRKAE
+323 DQMGASDSRKAE
-335 LQTRLDGYSK
+335 LQNRLDGYSE

-356 ESAKELL
+356 ESAAELL

-371 NGDLSADE
+371 KGDLSADE
-379 LKALKE
+379 LRALKE

-396 DLKQDYHN
+396 DLKKDYDN

-449 TAEIKDLADQI
+449 TTEIKDLADQI

-496 IANGDPEQ
+496 IASGDPEQ

-515 IDALRP
+515 IEALRP

-526 GDKLAGA
+526 ADKLAGA

-673 DKLLRE
+673 DKLLKE

-761 LASDTTEQG
+761 LASDTTEKG

-866 NAIDNAVAGIDA
+866 NAIDNAIAGIDA

-926 LPGIRLPEFIGSFV
+926 LPGIQLPEFIGNFV

-970 TCPGHDYHYVTTRAT
+970 TCPGHDYHYITTRAT

-1125 FTGYVPRPAQ
+1125 FTGYVARPAQ

>member
-46 EDAPGNEDL
+46 VDELGNVDV
-55 SDDDGTLVYPEWDD
+55 SDDDGTLLYPEWDD

-99 LEIAEYGISIPSGDS
+99 LEIAEYGISIPDFVTYRAVN
-114 LKYGSISLLV
+114 KLV

-133 VEGKSVYEISD
+133 VDGQNVHKISN
-144 EKLASCTGAYFA
+144 EKLASCTGAYLA

-182 KLKTRYNTYSTE
+182 KLKTRYNAYSTE

-215 KKDEADSGA
+215 DKDEADPGA
-224 LDESELAT
+224 LNESELAT

-239 AEEAIKKVD
+239 AEEAIKKV
-248 NDQPEKAG
+248 NKDQPEKAR
-256 LVKRLNAAKAGV
+256 LVKRLNAAKVKV
-268 DHLQELLGQNLA
+268 DHLQKLLGQNLA

-290 IGKQVEGKNSED
+290 IGKQVGGKNSED

-323 DQMDASDSRKAE
+323 DQMGASDSRKAE
-335 LQTRLDGYSK
+335 LQNRLDGYSE

-356 ESAKELL
+356 ESAAELL

-371 NGDLSADE
+371 KGDLSADE
-379 LKALKE
+379 LRALKE

-396 DLKQDYHN
+396 DLKKDYDN

-449 TAEIKDLADQI
+449 TTEIKDLADQI

-496 IANGDPEQ
+496 IASGDPEQ

-515 IDALRP
+515 IEALRP

-526 GDKLAGA
+526 ADKLAGA

-673 DKLLRE
+673 DKLLKE

-753 VSVIVDAA
+753 VSVIMDAA

-792 LVVARDVLDKADW
+792 LVVARDILDKADW

-893 LKLSPVVS
+893 LKLSSVVS

-926 LPGIRLPEFIGSFV
+926 LPGIQLPEFIGNFV

-970 TCPGHDYHYVTTRAT
+970 TCPGHDYHYITTRAT

-1125 FTGYVPRPAQ
+1125 FTGYVARPAQ

>member
-1 MKRFQ
+1 M
-6 AMAQRITAFVLSAGM
+6 
-21 MASAAAPTVL
+21 
-31 AAQQAPSAPLGAENS
+31 
-46 EDAPGNEDL
+46 
-55 SDDDGTLVYPEWDD
+55 
-69 EVTADFPDEDLDIE
+69 TADFPDEDLDIE

-99 LEIAEYGISIPSGDS
+99 LEIAEYGISIPDFVTYRAVN
-114 LKYGSISLLV
+114 KLV

-133 VEGKSVYEISD
+133 VDGQNVHKISN
-144 EKLASCTGAYFA
+144 EKLASCTGAYLA

-182 KLKTRYNTYSTE
+182 KLKTRYNAYSTE

-215 KKDEADSGA
+215 DKDEADPGA
-224 LDESELAT
+224 LNESELAT

-239 AEEAIKKVD
+239 AEEAIKKV
-248 NDQPEKAG
+248 NKDQPEKAR
-256 LVKRLNAAKAGV
+256 LVKRLNAAKVKV
-268 DHLQELLGQNLA
+268 DHLQKLLGQNLA

-290 IGKQVEGKNSED
+290 IGKQVGGKNSED

-323 DQMDASDSRKAE
+323 DQMGASDSRKAE
-335 LQTRLDGYSK
+335 LQNRLDGYSE
-345 IVNAAYNRLMR
+345 IVNAAYDRLMR

-371 NGDLSADE
+371 SGDLSADE
-379 LKALKE
+379 LRALKE

-396 DLKQDYHN
+396 DLKKDYDN

-449 TAEIKDLADQI
+449 TTEIKDLADQI

-496 IANGDPEQ
+496 IASGDPEQ

-526 GDKLAGA
+526 ADKLTGA

-761 LASDTTEQG
+761 LASNTTEQG

-866 NAIDNAVAGIDA
+866 NAIDNAVASIDA

-926 LPGIRLPEFIGSFV
+926 LPGIQLPEFIGNFV

-970 TCPGHDYHYVTTRAT
+970 TCPGHDYHYITTRAT

-1125 FTGYVPRPAQ
+1125 FTGYVARPAQ

>member
-46 EDAPGNEDL
+46 EDALGNEDL
-55 SDDDGTLVYPEWDD
+55 SDDDGTLLYPEWDD
-69 EVTADFPDEDLDIE
+69 EATADFPDEDLDIE

-99 LEIAEYGISIPSGDS
+99 LEIAEYGISIPDFVTYRAVN
-114 LKYGSISLLV
+114 KLV

-133 VEGKSVYEISD
+133 VDGQNVHKISND
-144 EKLASCTGAYFA
+144 KLASCTGAYLA

-215 KKDEADSGA
+215 KKDEADPGA
-224 LDESELAT
+224 LNESELAT

-239 AEEAIKKVD
+239 AEEAIKKVN
-248 NDQPEKAG
+248 NDQPEKAR
-256 LVKRLNAAKAGV
+256 LVERLNAAKVKV

-290 IGKQVEGKNSED
+290 IGKQVGNKNSDD

-323 DQMDASDSRKAE
+323 DQMGASDSRKAE
-335 LQTRLDGYSK
+335 LQTRLDGYSE
-345 IVNAAYNRLMR
+345 IVNAAYDRLMR
-356 ESAKELL
+356 KSAEELL

-379 LKALKE
+379 LRALKE
-385 NLQKVEKYLPD
+385 NLQKMEKYLPD

-449 TAEIKDLADQI
+449 TTEIKDLADQI

-496 IANGDPEQ
+496 IASGDPEQ

-515 IDALRP
+515 IEALRP

-526 GDKLAGA
+526 ADKLAGA

-673 DKLLRE
+673 DKLLKE

-761 LASDTTEQG
+761 LASDTTEKG

-926 LPGIRLPEFIGSFV
+926 LPGIQLPEFIGNFV

-970 TCPGHDYHYVTTRAT
+970 TCPGHDYHYITTRAT

-1125 FTGYVPRPAQ
+1125 FTGYVARPAQ

>member
-46 EDAPGNEDL
+46 VDELGNVDV
-55 SDDDGTLVYPEWDD
+55 SDDDGTLLYPEWDD

-99 LEIAEYGISIPSGDS
+99 LEIAEYGISIPDFVTYRAVN
-114 LKYGSISLLV
+114 KLV

-133 VEGKSVYEISD
+133 VDGQNVHKISN
-144 EKLASCTGAYFA
+144 EKLASCTGAYLA

-182 KLKTRYNTYSTE
+182 KLKTRYNAYSTE

-215 KKDEADSGA
+215 DKDEADPGA
-224 LDESELAT
+224 LNESELAT

-239 AEEAIKKVD
+239 AEEAIKKV
-248 NDQPEKAG
+248 NKDQPKKAG
-256 LVKRLNAAKAGV
+256 LVKRLNAAKVKV
-268 DHLQELLGQNLA
+268 DHLQELLGQKLA

-290 IGKQVEGKNSED
+290 IGKQVGGKNSED

-323 DQMDASDSRKAE
+323 DQMGASDSRKAE
-335 LQTRLDGYSK
+335 LQNRLDGYSE

-371 NGDLSADE
+371 KGDLSADE
-379 LKALKE
+379 LRALKE

-396 DLKQDYHN
+396 NLKQDYYN

-436 KVSQDTIDRIKAL
+436 KVSQDTIDKIKAL
-449 TAEIKDLADQI
+449 TTEIKDLADQI

-496 IANGDPEQ
+496 IASGDPEQ

-515 IDALRP
+515 IEALRP

-526 GDKLAGA
+526 ADKLAGA

-673 DKLLRE
+673 DKLLKE

-761 LASDTTEQG
+761 LASDTTEKG

-866 NAIDNAVAGIDA
+866 NAIDNAIAGIDA

-926 LPGIRLPEFIGSFV
+926 LPGIQLPEFIGNFV

-970 TCPGHDYHYVTTRAT
+970 TCPGHDYHYITTRAT

-1125 FTGYVPRPAQ
+1125 FTGYVARPAQ

>member
-46 EDAPGNEDL
+46 VDELGNVDV
-55 SDDDGTLVYPEWDD
+55 SDDDGTLLYPEWDD

-99 LEIAEYGISIPSGDS
+99 LEIAEYGISIPDFVTYRAVN
-114 LKYGSISLLV
+114 KLV

-133 VEGKSVYEISD
+133 VDGQNVHKISN
-144 EKLASCTGAYFA
+144 EKLASCTGAYLA

-182 KLKTRYNTYSTE
+182 KLKTRYNAYSTE

-215 KKDEADSGA
+215 DKDEADPGA
-224 LDESELAT
+224 LNESELAT

-239 AEEAIKKVD
+239 AEEAIKKV
-248 NDQPEKAG
+248 NKDQPEKAR
-256 LVKRLNAAKAGV
+256 LVKRLNAAKVKV
-268 DHLQELLGQNLA
+268 DHLQKLLGQNLA

-290 IGKQVEGKNSED
+290 IGKQVGGKNSED

-323 DQMDASDSRKAE
+323 DQMGASDSRKAE
-335 LQTRLDGYSK
+335 LQNRLDGYSE

-356 ESAKELL
+356 ESAAELL

-371 NGDLSADE
+371 KGDLSADE
-379 LKALKE
+379 LRALKE

-396 DLKQDYHN
+396 DLKKDYDN

-436 KVSQDTIDRIKAL
+436 KVSQDTIDKIKAL
-449 TAEIKDLADQI
+449 TTEIKDLADQI

-484 VAEKALEALKNA
+484 VAERALEALKNA
-496 IANGDPEQ
+496 IASGDPEQ

-526 GDKLAGA
+526 ADKLTGA

-673 DKLLRE
+673 DKLLKE

-723 SKLEPLRSAID
+723 SKLKPLRSAID

-840 LKDPLNEL
+840 LKAPLNEL

-926 LPGIRLPEFIGSFV
+926 LPGIQLPEFIGSFV

-970 TCPGHDYHYVTTRAT
+970 TCPGHDYHYITTRAT

-1125 FTGYVPRPAQ
+1125 FTGYVARPAQ

>member
-46 EDAPGNEDL
+46 VDELGNEDV
-55 SDDDGTLVYPEWDD
+55 SDDDGTLLYPEWDD

-99 LEIAEYGISIPSGDS
+99 LEIAEYGISIPDFVTYRAVN
-114 LKYGSISLLV
+114 KLV

-133 VEGKSVYEISD
+133 VDGQNVHKISN
-144 EKLASCTGAYFA
+144 EKLASCTGAYLA

-164 NPGSSYKTK
+164 DPGSSYKTK

-182 KLKTRYNTYSTE
+182 KLKTRYNAYSTE

-215 KKDEADSGA
+215 DKDEADPGA
-224 LDESELAT
+224 LNESELAT

-239 AEEAIKKVD
+239 AEEAIKKVND
-248 NDQPEKAG
+248 DQPEKAR
-256 LVKRLNAAKAGV
+256 LVKRLNAAKVKV
-268 DHLQELLGQNLA
+268 DHLQKLLGQNLA

-290 IGKQVEGKNSED
+290 IGKQVGGKNSED

-323 DQMDASDSRKAE
+323 DQMGASDSRKAE
-335 LQTRLDGYSK
+335 LQNRLDGYSE

-379 LKALKE
+379 LRALKE

-396 DLKQDYHN
+396 DLKKDYDN

-449 TAEIKDLADQI
+449 TTEIKDLADQI

-496 IANGDPEQ
+496 IASGDPEQ

-526 GDKLAGA
+526 ADKLTGA

-673 DKLLRE
+673 DKLLKE

-761 LASDTTEQG
+761 LASDTTEKG

-866 NAIDNAVAGIDA
+866 NAIDNAIAGIDA

-926 LPGIRLPEFIGSFV
+926 LPGIQLPEFIGSFV

-970 TCPGHDYHYVTTRAT
+970 TCPGHDYHYITTRAT

-1125 FTGYVPRPAQ
+1125 FTGYVARPAQ

>member
-46 EDAPGNEDL
+46 VDELGNEDL
-55 SDDDGTLVYPEWDD
+55 SDDDGTLLYPEWDD
-69 EVTADFPDEDLDIE
+69 EATADFPDDDLDIE

-99 LEIAEYGISIPSGDS
+99 LEIAEYGISIPDFVTYRAVN
-114 LKYGSISLLV
+114 KLV

-133 VEGKSVYEISD
+133 VDGQNVHKISN
-144 EKLASCTGAYFA
+144 EKLASCTGAYLA

-182 KLKTRYNTYSTE
+182 KLKTRYNAYSTE

-215 KKDEADSGA
+215 DKDEADPGA
-224 LDESELAT
+224 LDERELAT

-239 AEEAIKKVD
+239 AEEAIKKV
-248 NDQPEKAG
+248 NKDQPEKAR
-256 LVKRLNAAKAGV
+256 LVKRLNAAKVKV
-268 DHLQELLGQNLA
+268 DHLQKLLGQNLA

-290 IGKQVEGKNSED
+290 IGKQVGGKNSED

-323 DQMDASDSRKAE
+323 DQMGDSDSRKAE
-335 LQTRLDGYSK
+335 LQNRLDGYSE

-371 NGDLSADE
+371 KGDLSADE
-379 LKALKE
+379 LRALKE

-396 DLKQDYHN
+396 DLKKDYDN

-449 TAEIKDLADQI
+449 TTEIKDLADQI

-496 IANGDPEQ
+496 IASGDPEQ

-515 IDALRP
+515 IEALRP

-526 GDKLAGA
+526 ADKLAGA

-761 LASDTTEQG
+761 LASDTTEKG

-866 NAIDNAVAGIDA
+866 NAIDNAIAGIDA

-926 LPGIRLPEFIGSFV
+926 LPGIQLPEFIGNFV

-970 TCPGHDYHYVTTRAT
+970 TCPGHDYHYITTRAT

-1125 FTGYVPRPAQ
+1125 FTGYVARPAQ